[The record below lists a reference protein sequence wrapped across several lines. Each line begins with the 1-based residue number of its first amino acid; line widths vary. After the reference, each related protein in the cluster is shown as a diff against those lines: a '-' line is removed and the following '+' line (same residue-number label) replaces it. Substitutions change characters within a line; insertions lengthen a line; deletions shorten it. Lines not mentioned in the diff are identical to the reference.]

1 MVIAPPQARVTGEP
15 AHSQPRY
22 RGDGGRL
29 ALLGT
34 ALLLCIGSGLF
45 APDAGSFR
53 NLGRPETL
61 RYIAAAL
68 AAGAFYA
75 AAVHLARTRALPLW
89 ALPAILVIGLAARLL
104 VLAGPP
110 FMSTDLYRYVWD
122 GRVQAAGINP
132 YVHMPAAP
140 EVSFLRD
147 PGAGPTAIFDNI
159 NRPDTAVTIYPP
171 AAQALFALIGVT
183 APSIWTI
190 KAAMLAFDLLA
201 TLAAIGLIR
210 LARLPDAFVLIWFWN
225 PLVIWE
231 FANAGHIDAAAVAFS
246 ALALF
251 AAMRA
256 RPALA
261 GAALAVAVL
270 FKLLPAALFPAIW
283 RPRQP
288 GLDWRVPIA
297 AAAVIVLAYACYASA
312 GWRVFGYLPGY
323 AAEEGLGGSG
333 FLLLRLAESL
343 GRLPGWAGRAYLG
356 CAGLVL
362 AGLAAWV
369 AFRPRPAEIAA
380 RTRAIGRDSLILS
393 AALLAILSPHYPWY
407 LTMLILPAV
416 ICPAWS
422 ALWPTVA
429 GPLLY
434 LDYGLDEVVWPAIVF
449 LPTLLLLIVDLRSI
463 RRTPA
468 LAQGAP

>member
-1 MVIAPPQARVTGEP
+1 MGSGADHRIE
-15 AHSQPRY
+15 
-22 RGDGGRL
+22 GRTI
-29 ALLGT
+29 ALLGGG
-34 ALLLCIGSGLF
+34 LVLCIGAGLL

-53 NLGRPETL
+53 NLGRPEAV
-61 RYIAAAL
+61 RYIAAAF
-68 AAGAFYA
+68 AAGTFYA
-75 AAVHLARTRALPLW
+75 AAVHLARTRALPRW
-89 ALPAILVIGLAARLL
+89 TLPTILVIGLLARLI

-132 YVHMPAAP
+132 YLHRPADR
-140 EVSFLRD
+140 EVAFLRD
-147 PGAGPTAIFDNI
+147 PGTGPTAVFDNI

-183 APSIWTI
+183 ASSIWTV
-190 KAAMLAFDLLA
+190 KAVMLVFDLLT
-201 TLAAIGLIR
+201 TLAAIGLLR

-231 FANAGHIDAAAVAFS
+231 FSNAGHIDAAAVAFS

-261 GAALAVAVL
+261 GAALAAAVL

-288 GLDWRVPIA
+288 GFDWRVPAA
-297 AAAVIVLAYACYASA
+297 AAAVIALSYACYASA
-312 GWRVFGYLPGY
+312 GWRIFGYLPGY

-333 FLLLRLAESL
+333 FLLLRLTELS
-343 GRLPGWAGRAYLG
+343 GPLPGWAGRAYLS
-356 CAGLVL
+356 CAALVL

-369 AFRPRPAEIAA
+369 AFHPRPASVAD
-380 RTRAIGRDSLILS
+380 RTRAIGRDALILS

-407 LTMLILPAV
+407 LTLLILPAV
-416 ICPAWS
+416 IFPAWS
-422 ALWPTVA
+422 ALWPTIA

-434 LDYGLDEVVWPAIVF
+434 LDYGLDEPVWPAIVF
-449 LPTLLLLIVDLRSI
+449 LPALFLLIIDLRCK

-468 LAQGAP
+468 IAQGAP